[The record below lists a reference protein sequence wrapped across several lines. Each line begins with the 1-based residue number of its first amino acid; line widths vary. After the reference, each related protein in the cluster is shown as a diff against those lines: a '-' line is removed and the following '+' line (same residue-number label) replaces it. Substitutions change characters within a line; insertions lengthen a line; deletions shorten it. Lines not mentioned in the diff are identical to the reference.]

1 MPVRQ
6 VGWSGHHFAQPGLG
20 GRVVSMS
27 LPNFL
32 VIGARRAGT
41 SLLHHKILR
50 GHPEIYVPVQRKE
63 IHYFDLYYERGLAWY
78 QSYFPSDEAAGRF
91 RAIGEVTPD
100 YLASAEAPGRIHQLL
115 PECRLIAILRNP
127 VEQAWSDYRYRRRGR
142 NERREFETFIED
154 PTALGGGLYHRHLE
168 RYLALFRRE
177 ALLVLMYEELVQ
189 DPGRE
194 LGRLTRFL
202 NVPMIWSDPAA
213 LLRERVNPSEI
224 PRLRRSFALAR
235 RTGGLLARHDFNW
248 PVRLAKRVGVRRWF
262 GRTAAEPSMSAAERK
277 RLADFYREDVRR
289 LGVLLHRDLDIWRL

>member
-1 MPVRQ
+1 
-6 VGWSGHHFAQPGLG
+6 
-20 GRVVSMS
+20 MS

-100 YLASAEAPGRIHQLL
+100 YLASEEARGRIHQLL
-115 PECRLIAILRNP
+115 PECRLVAILRNP

-142 NERREFETFIED
+142 NERRDFKTFIED
-154 PTALGGGLYHRHLE
+154 PAALSGGLYYRHLQ

-177 ALLVLMYEELVQ
+177 ALLVLLYEELVQ

-202 NVPMIWSDPAA
+202 DVPMIWSDPAV
-213 LLRERVNPSEI
+213 LLQERVNPGEI
-224 PRLRRSFALAR
+224 PRFRRGFALAR
-235 RTGGLLARHDFNW
+235 RAGGVLARHDLNW
-248 PVRLAKRVGVRRWF
+248 PVRVAKRLGVRRWF
-262 GRTAAEPSMSAAERK
+262 GRTEAEPAMPAAERK
-277 RLADFYREDVRR
+277 RLAEFYRKDVRE
-289 LGVLLHRDLDIWRL
+289 LGILLQRDLKIWRL